1 MNQEIRDRIV
11 TIFLKCCKHNEE
23 SLTETEELELDSTD
37 VLEFILAVEDE
48 FGVQYDD
55 FAELS
60 LYMETKDEMFD
71 FLTAM
76 VEQRRK

>member
-1 MNQEIRDRIV
+1 MDQEIRDRIV
-11 TIFLKCCKHNEE
+11 AIFQECCKNSEAG
-23 SLTETEELELDSTD
+23 LAETEELEMDSTD

-48 FGVQYDD
+48 FEIQYDD

-60 LYMETKDEMFD
+60 LHMKTKEGMFD